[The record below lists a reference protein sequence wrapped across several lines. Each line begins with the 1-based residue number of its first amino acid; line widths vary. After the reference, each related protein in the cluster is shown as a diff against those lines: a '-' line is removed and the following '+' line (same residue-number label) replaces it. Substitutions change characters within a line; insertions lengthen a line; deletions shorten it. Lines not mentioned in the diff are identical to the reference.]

1 MSRRD
6 LAIEQ
11 IVSARDYTKR
21 LIENVRP
28 EDWFRVPPAG
38 VSHVAWQVGHL
49 TFAQFRLAL
58 LRTRGAKPGD
68 EQILPAR
75 FLELFGAKSRPD
87 PDPGKNPA
95 TSEIREVFDRVHKHV
110 MAELSELPE
119 SDLDAPPAT
128 LPHPIAKTKLWALLW
143 CAHHEM
149 VHAGQIGLIRRQL
162 GYDPL
167 W

>member
-11 IVSARDYTKR
+11 IVSVRDYTRR
-21 LIENVRP
+21 LLDNVRP
-28 EDWFRVPPAG
+28 EDWFLMPPGG

-49 TFAQFRLAL
+49 SFAQFRLAL
-58 LRTRGAKPGD
+58 LRTRGARPGD

-87 PDPGKNPA
+87 PDTGRYPDAN
-95 TSEIREVFDRVHKHV
+95 EIREVFDRVHQQV
-110 MAELSELPE
+110 LVELSDLPE
-119 SDLDAPPAT
+119 SELDAPPAT
-128 LPHPIAKTKLWALLW
+128 VPHPIAKTKLWALLW
-143 CAHHEM
+143 CAQHEM